1 MFINLA
7 NSIIRKNIG
16 NINEG
21 AITTQDTSEPITNAI
36 KEIINGLTKKI
47 ERFNQQA
54 PLFQGQVDIIIDD
67 INNAIE
73 QKFGNKP
80 VPIAFAKLKPTT
92 YGVYRIKQ
100 KVINLNYN
108 VFLVDKIKEA
118 QEGTPEE
125 EQRLYKIK
133 DVNNIDFD
141 QLDETLSHE
150 LIHQQQDERSGGKYF
165 NDQSKSL
172 AKLYKKYDINKDG
185 ELDNDEYNKISD
197 TSLKTFTKNNSKE
210 YQQKFGEILD
220 NKKIREKYENELKN
234 QMTPEQFKV
243 LTPEQ
248 IKDKFTKRVEYL
260 NGKVELNTWAKDT
273 VQKYVS
279 LYYKMFLNKKIPV
292 SVEEIRDTVLA
303 PFMNAADT
311 NVFKTQPQQESVQP
325 DTYQQPVQNTQQQQ
339 PVQNTQQQQPVQQQ
353 QPSQKNQELRN
364 KLQQNKKVQ
373 QQSFTIPQGTKE
385 RSTKLLLDMFPEY
398 YLLTSP
404 NKQKWWTYTYQI
416 LNKTKFKPIGTDQ

>member
-133 DVNNIDFD
+133 DVNNINFYD
-141 QLDETLSHE
+141 LDSTLSHE

-165 NDQSKSL
+165 NNQNKSL
-172 AKLYKKYDINKDG
+172 ATFYKKYDTNKDG
-185 ELDNDEYNKISD
+185 EFDADERNKISD
-197 TSLKTFTKNNSKE
+197 TGAKTFTKNFNKE
-210 YQQKFGEILD
+210 NQQKFGEILD
-220 NKKIREKYENELKN
+220 NKKIREKFENQYKN
-234 QMTPEQFKV
+234 QMTPEQ
-243 LTPEQ
+243 
-248 IKDKFTKRVEYL
+248 IKDYFTKRVEYL
-260 NGKVELNTWAKDT
+260 NNKVELNTWAKDT
-273 VQKYVS
+273 VQKYVTN
-279 LYYKMFLNKKIPV
+279 YYKMLLNKKTPF
-292 SVEEIRDTVLA
+292 SADYIRNMVLA

-373 QQSFTIPQGTKE
+373 QQSFTIPQEMKDW
-385 RSTKLLLDMFPEY
+385 STKSLLDMFPEY